1 VQDEPPSGPKDEA
14 AGRDLLRLMH
24 KTIKRVTDDLEGMRF
39 NTMIA
44 ALMEYSNGLARAR
57 ERGVEPAVWEEAVD
71 TLLLLVAPSGPHMAE
86 ELWAALGHSATERE
100 DELSLR
106 PWPVADLQ
114 LTAEETVHI
123 AVQVNGKLRGEVLVP
138 AAAAEEEIRTAAAL
152 DPKIRNWIDGKTVKK
167 VVVIPKRLV
176 NFVVA

>member
-1 VQDEPPSGPKDEA
+1 MCEA
-14 AGRDLLRLMH
+14 LETLAQLL
-24 KTIKRVTDDLEGMRF
+24 
-39 NTMIA
+39 
-44 ALMEYSNGLARAR
+44 
-57 ERGVEPAVWEEAVD
+57 
-71 TLLLLVAPSGPHMAE
+71 APFAPHMAE
-86 ELWAALGHSATERE
+86 ELWSTLGYAAKDRDE
-100 DELSLR
+100 ELSLR
-106 PWPVADLQ
+106 PWPAADLQ
-114 LTAEETVHI
+114 LIAEETVHI

>member
-1 VQDEPPSGPKDEA
+1 MSEA
-14 AGRDLLRLMH
+14 LETLAQLL
-24 KTIKRVTDDLEGMRF
+24 
-39 NTMIA
+39 
-44 ALMEYSNGLARAR
+44 
-57 ERGVEPAVWEEAVD
+57 
-71 TLLLLVAPSGPHMAE
+71 APFAPHMAE
-86 ELWAALGHSATERE
+86 ELWSALGHTAKARDE
-100 DELSLR
+100 ELSLR
-106 PWPVADLQ
+106 PWPTADLQ
-114 LTAEETVHI
+114 LIAEETVHI

>member
-1 VQDEPPSGPKDEA
+1 MELSNAATAFEPKDPGGEGALAEA
-14 AGRDLLRLMH
+14 LETLAQLL
-24 KTIKRVTDDLEGMRF
+24 
-39 NTMIA
+39 
-44 ALMEYSNGLARAR
+44 
-57 ERGVEPAVWEEAVD
+57 
-71 TLLLLVAPSGPHMAE
+71 APFAPHMAE
-86 ELWAALGHSATERE
+86 ELWAALAHSATERE

-114 LTAEETVHI
+114 LIAEETVHI